1 MDPLKALGEF
11 FRRSREL
18 AAVYLYG
25 RYAEPPTYPDSD
37 IEVALLFRPE
47 VAEEDIREYLEHL
60 AEENP
65 LGPTDGVLMPTVLNG
80 HILPVQYE
88 QIRFGQV
95 LLENAPDLRQRFEA
109 EVEARMRAERARHL
123 EEAREILQ
131 QARAMGEGIP
141 AFSIPPGRTLRLV
154 DPIRVGWRL
163 GRVLTSCAVIEVS
176 TRDIEQTAKDPEQVA
191 QVVGWF
197 SNAVGAATGIAKAML
212 TTYEEPRPPRR
223 WQVFL
228 PLADLGILPME
239 QALWMAALV
248 ESRWRLVTAGSVDRP
263 ERTLGT
269 LRASLPAL
277 LHFARVS
284 AWATDLVEEGEGSR
298 IH

>member
-1 MDPLKALGEF
+1 MEPLRTLGEF
-11 FRRSREL
+11 FRRSPEL
-18 AAVYLYG
+18 VVAYLYG
-25 RYAEPPTYPDSD
+25 RYTEPPTYPDSD
-37 IEVALLFRPE
+37 LEVALLFRPE
-47 VAEEDIREYLEHL
+47 VAEEEIRRYLERL

-95 LLENAPDLRQRFEA
+95 LAENAPDLRRQFEA
-109 EVEARMRAERARHL
+109 EVEARMRLERARHL
-123 EEAREILQ
+123 EEAREVLQ
-131 QARAMGEGIP
+131 QARAIGEGIP
-141 AFSIPPGRTLRLV
+141 TFSVPPGRTLRLV

-163 GRVLTSCAVIEVS
+163 GRILTSCAVIEVS
-176 TRDIEQTAKDPEQVA
+176 TRDPEQTARDPDQVA

-197 SNAVGAATGIAKAML
+197 NNAAGAATGLAKAML

-239 QALWMAALV
+239 QALWMGALV

-263 ERTLGT
+263 ERTLGI
-269 LRASLPAL
+269 LRAYLPAL

-284 AWATDLVEEGEGSR
+284 AWATDLPEGGEGSR